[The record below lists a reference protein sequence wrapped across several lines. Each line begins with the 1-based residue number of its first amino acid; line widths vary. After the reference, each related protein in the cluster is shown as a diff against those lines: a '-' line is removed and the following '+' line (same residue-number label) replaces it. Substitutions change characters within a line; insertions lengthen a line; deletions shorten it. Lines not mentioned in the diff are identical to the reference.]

1 MFSNKNEKGIMS
13 LAVIFVV
20 GFFGLGLAL
29 TITMVALVGLN
40 KNYNTNSGNQTFY
53 TAEAAARE
61 GVYQY
66 LSTSTYSG
74 GNAFPEL
81 INNASDTVFVDAS
94 GPIFTF
100 ISGNAENNLTYRTV
114 KYKLE
119 RIPGS
124 MTFSYAIFA
133 TGDLTLGGGVDINC
147 EDGSIIICDDFS
159 LGASVFSNA
168 TMTLSGS
175 SLDID
180 GGAYSGNTI
189 TTNGNP
195 DVEDGT
201 FQNVEEISFPE
212 IDLQPYIN
220 TAIASSTFF
229 NTAAD
234 AETYLNNSTS
244 GIVFIAQETG
254 QTSIQNDVLEEGS
267 IVSLNNLSLN
277 NGHYTATG
285 TYAAIIAE
293 KDLYL
298 GGGVIIDGIVYV
310 KGVTRFFG
318 NGTINGALIS
328 IGGIDASG
336 GGNIKINYNPDI
348 SEEFK
353 DISGLD
359 KTPIIVG
366 WQEQ

>member
-1 MFSNKNEKGIMS
+1 MS

-81 INNASDTVFVDAS
+81 INNASDTVSVDAS

-133 TGDLTLGGGVDINC
+133 TGELTMHGGAGLNTYCVDGVISC
-147 EDGSIIICDDFS
+147 GDFP
-159 LGASVFSNA
+159 LGASVFSNED
-168 TMTLSGS
+168 MTLKGAPH
-175 SLDID
+175 IG
-180 GGAYSGNTI
+180 GGAYAAGTI
-189 TTNGNP
+189 DPPGNP
-195 DVEDGT
+195 SNIEDGV
-201 FQNVEEISFPE
+201 QDSDDGIKKISMPE
-212 IDLQPYIN
+212 IDLQPYRDE
-220 TAIASSTFF
+220 AIAGSTLFPTSAGA
-229 NTAAD
+229 NA
-234 AETYLNNSTS
+234 YL
-244 GIVFIAQETG
+244 
-254 QTSIQNDVLEEGS
+254 
-267 IVSLNNLSLN
+267 VSA
-277 NGHYTATG
+277 TTG
-285 TYAAIIAE
+285 TVFVEQDTGTTIIHHKELDGTLVTQNSLDVSHGTYGTTDFSRAALIVEGDLDIGANTTLNGII
-293 KDLYL
+293 
-298 GGGVIIDGIVYV
+298 YV
-310 KGVTRFFG
+310 KGTTRFTG
-318 NGTINGALIS
+318 DGIINGALIS
-328 IGGIDASG
+328 VGGTDVEIGGSIE
-336 GGNIKINYNPDI
+336 IYYNPDI
-348 SEEFK
+348 SQEFQN
-353 DISGLD
+353 IPGLD
-359 KTPIIVG
+359 KTPEIIG